1 MGTYVVGDIHG
12 CYDEWIQFK
21 NSIEE
26 QDNNAKFIL
35 VGDII
40 DRGQKILEMIQWAMK
55 NITSD
60 GKYQMV
66 IGNHEDEKISWW
78 KECKKYVEQE
88 GELKSILNFYPDR
101 YDFQDIFI
109 ENNLGIEEINTVIN
123 WFSTLPYYKDIQIN
137 DKRFIIAHADI
148 PYSIIRVNTET
159 DEHILKDND
168 SLSNKD
174 KEFIVWSRDIDGFK
188 KIPNTI
194 LIHGHT
200 PTITS
205 YAFSPKDKNKVRG
218 KIHYTHNRINVD
230 CGLVF
235 KYNDKNANLAAIRLE
250 DLKEYYLY

>member
-1 MGTYVVGDIHG
+1 MATYVIGDIHG

-21 NSIEE
+21 NNIEK
-26 QDNNAKFIL
+26 QDNTARFIL

-40 DRGQKILEMIQWAMK
+40 DRGPKVIEMIQWAMES
-55 NITSD
+55 ITSD

-66 IGNHEDEKISWW
+66 IGNHEDEKIAWW
-78 KECKKYVEQE
+78 NDCKKYAEQTGNLE
-88 GELKSILNFYPDR
+88 SILNLYPDR
-101 YDFQDIFI
+101 YNFQDIFI
-109 ENNLGIEEINTVIN
+109 RNNLGIDEMGTVID

-137 DKRFIIAHADI
+137 NKRFIIAHANI
-148 PYSIIRVNTET
+148 PYSIVKVNTDT
-159 DEHILKDND
+159 DEYILKDND
-168 SLSNKD
+168 KLSNKD

-188 KIPNTI
+188 KIPNAI

-205 YAFSPKDKNKVRG
+205 YAFSPKDNNSTRG
-218 KIHYTHNRINVD
+218 KIYYTHNRINID

-235 KYNDKNANLAAIRLE
+235 RYDDKNANLAAIRLE